1 MVTDSRTQ
9 IRPHGVRALNI
20 PKPIHVVA
28 EDGEP
33 RRVATMY
40 TDIEVLQIQDMWI
53 VQDEWWRKE
62 IDRQYFSL
70 LMMDGETRTI
80 FHDRVEDIWYEQAY
94 GLLALQSN
102 PGMQHRQPSAW
113 VDDATEPMPYVELHL
128 HTAFSFLDG
137 ASMPSEYAKIAT
149 EYGYKAMAVT
159 DHDGLYGAM
168 EFAQAVSAAGI
179 QPITGAEITL
189 DDGSHLTLL
198 VENRTG
204 YGNLCQLITN
214 IKHGRLP
221 EPVLLTA
228 PQTTHDVLDTC
239 PLSDYA
245 EGLILLT
252 GCREGQL
259 STAVTEGRIAD
270 AEHILATYIAW
281 FGADN
286 VVVEL
291 QQNYVFGDTT
301 RIKRLVDLADHFG
314 VRYAAT
320 GNVHYHV
327 HERHRLQDVVVS
339 IANRATLDT
348 SHQQR
353 RANAQFQ
360 LKTPEEMAAIF
371 ASYPEAIRTTGLIA
385 KRCEAFDLT
394 KDLDYRFP
402 DYETGTDETPLQY
415 LERVCWDSFTTRYVD
430 EKDEELKE
438 KGIKQLREELRLI
451 AKHDLAGFFLM
462 YHDLLN
468 LARNVSNEIRG
479 DKPGS
484 SRAFLPP
491 GRGRGSAVSSIVCYL
506 IGLSPVDPLACN
518 LYVGRFLNEDLPSVP
533 DIDIDFPREIREQ
546 MIERVYKVYGTD
558 KVALVCAFSTY
569 RLRSAVRDVGK
580 ALGLP
585 AADLDRI
592 AKLSEPRNADG
603 LERELDRFPEYAK
616 RKDTA
621 PWCYLIDI
629 AKQLSRFPRHIT
641 QHVGGMVISQ
651 TPLNELIP
659 IQPSSM
665 DGRYICQWD
674 KDSCDD
680 AHLIKIDFLALG
692 MLSLVEEALDLIDM
706 RGEAPVDL
714 SRIDFEDPDVY
725 EMIQEGDTVGVFQ
738 VESRAQ
744 IQMVRRTKPKDLEDL
759 TVQVAIVRPGPIV
772 GGAVTPFV
780 QRRVDPN
787 WEPIYDHP
795 CLEKVLEETLGVILY
810 QEQVVQV
817 AEEIAGFSAG
827 QADQLRRAMTRKR
840 SLEAMEEMRLDF
852 MRGAAARD
860 VDEETATKVFD
871 KLAGFAEYGFPKSH
885 AAAFAFLAYQSC
897 WLKQRYPAE
906 FLCALLNN
914 QPMGFY
920 APHVL
925 VNDAKRHKLRV
936 LKPDI
941 NASEIECTVEN
952 SKTVRLG
959 LSLIKGISED
969 VAIRIYEERKLG
981 GKYKSLADFIRRVA
995 LRSGAQEN
1003 LIAAGA
1009 CDCFGLKR
1017 REMLWHIGLFI
1028 APIGFRNKLTRGYG
1042 GHQLPLPLPTMQD
1055 HVELPP
1061 TTLWERM
1068 ADEYRVLGLSV
1079 QHHPMFLL
1087 RHKLPPG
1094 MTATH
1099 ELEKLPDGSK
1109 VFVPGLIVCRQR
1121 PGTAKGITFLLLEDE
1136 FGLVNIVVYPDLYE
1150 QQRLHV
1156 RSTPLLIVEGKLQL
1170 ANNNV
1175 NIIAER
1181 VHPIEESPFIAPTP
1195 DFAEEMADEMVPDV
1209 DPERIQLV
1217 SIPSRN
1223 LIEVPITQADIR
1235 AVTPDSH
1242 NYR

>member
-1 MVTDSRTQ
+1 MPTEY
-9 IRPHGVRALNI
+9 A
-20 PKPIHVVA
+20 
-28 EDGEP
+28 
-33 RRVATMY
+33 ATAA
-40 TDIEVLQIQDMWI
+40 
-53 VQDEWWRKE
+53 
-62 IDRQYFSL
+62 
-70 LMMDGETRTI
+70 
-80 FHDRVEDIWYEQAY
+80 AY
-94 GLLALQSN
+94 GYTAL
-102 PGMQHRQPSAW
+102 G
-113 VDDATEPMPYVELHL
+113 
-128 HTAFSFLDG
+128 
-137 ASMPSEYAKIAT
+137 
-149 EYGYKAMAVT
+149 VT

-189 DDGSHLTLL
+189 DDGSHLTLIA
-198 VENRTG
+198 ENRTG

-221 EPVLLTA
+221 APVAFGAEPAPPALLE
-228 PQTTHDVLDTC
+228 TC
-239 PLSDYA
+239 QLSNYTN
-245 EGLILLT
+245 GLILLT

-259 STAVTEGRIAD
+259 STAIAENRMVD

-281 FGADN
+281 FGAEN

-291 QQNYVFGDTT
+291 QQNYVFGDT
-301 RIKRLVDLADHFG
+301 KRVAGLVELADRFG

-320 GNVHYHV
+320 GNVHYH
-327 HERHRLQDVVVS
+327 EQSRHRLQDVVVS

-360 LKTPEEMAAIF
+360 LKTPEEMATIF
-371 ASYPEAIRTTGLIA
+371 ANYPEAIRTTELIA
-385 KRCEAFDLT
+385 ERCTSFDLAH
-394 KDLDYRFP
+394 DLDYQFP
-402 DYETGTDETPLQY
+402 AYETTTDETPDEHLARICH
-415 LERVCWDSFTTRYVD
+415 ESFEVRYVD
-430 EKDEELKE
+430 ETDETRKV
-438 KGIKQLREELRLI
+438 KGKAQLQEELRLI
-451 AKHDLAGFFLM
+451 TKHNLAGFFLM
-462 YHDLLN
+462 YRDLLN
-468 LARNVSNEIRG
+468 LARNVSAEIRG
-479 DKPGS
+479 RDATGS
-484 SRAFLPP
+484 RSFLPP

-506 IGLSPVDPLACN
+506 IGLSPVDPLAYD
-518 LYVGRFLNEDLPSVP
+518 LYVGRFLNEELPSVP
-533 DIDIDFPREIREQ
+533 DIDIDFPREIRER
-546 MIERVYKVYGTD
+546 MIERVYEVYGTD
-558 KVALVCAFSTY
+558 RVALVCAFSTY

-592 AKLSEPRNADG
+592 AKLSEPRNADA
-603 LERELDRFPEYAK
+603 LDRELDRFPEYAN

-629 AKQLSRFPRHIT
+629 ARQLNRFPRHIT

-659 IQPSSM
+659 IQPASM

-680 AHLIKIDFLALG
+680 ARMIKIDFLALG

-706 RGEAPVDL
+706 RGGKSVDL
-714 SRIDFEDPDVY
+714 SRINFEDQAVY
-725 EMIQEGDTVGVFQ
+725 EMIHKGDTVGVFQ
-738 VESRAQ
+738 IESRAQ
-744 IQMVRRTKPKDLEDL
+744 IQMIRRTKPENLQDL
-759 TVQVAIVRPGPIV
+759 TVQVAIVRPGPII

-780 QRRVDPN
+780 QRRLDPH
-787 WEPIYDHP
+787 WVPVYDHP
-795 CLEKVLEETLGVILY
+795 RLEPVLEETLGVILY

-817 AEEIAGFSAG
+817 AEAIAGFTSG

-840 SLEAMEEMRLDF
+840 SHEAMEVLRKSFVD
-852 MRGAAARD
+852 GAMAQDD
-860 VDEETATKVFD
+860 VTIEKANEIFD

-897 WLKQRYPAE
+897 WLKIHFPAE

-925 VNDAKRHKLRV
+925 VNDAKRHGLRV
-936 LKPDI
+936 LRPDI
-941 NASEIECTVEN
+941 NASGIECTVEN
-952 SKTVRLG
+952 EKTVRLG
-959 LSLIKGISED
+959 LGLIKGISED
-969 VAIRIYEERKLG
+969 VAMRIYEERMLG
-981 GKYKSLADFIRRVA
+981 GEYKSLADFIRRVA
-995 LRSGAQEN
+995 LRPEAQEN

-1009 CDCFGLKR
+1009 CDCFSLGR
-1017 REMLWHIGLFI
+1017 REMLWQIGLFI
-1028 APIGFRNKLTRGYG
+1028 TPIGFRDKRTRRYG
-1042 GHQLPLPLPTMQD
+1042 GQQMSLPLPTKQD
-1055 HVELPP
+1055 HVDLPP

-1068 ADEYRVLGLSV
+1068 ADEYRMLGLSV

-1094 MTATH
+1094 MTATK
-1099 ELEKLPDGSK
+1099 ELEHLPDGSK

-1136 FGLVNIVVYPDLYE
+1136 FGLVNIVIYPDLYE
-1150 QQRLHV
+1150 QQRLYV
-1156 RSTPLLIVEGKLQL
+1156 RSTPLLIVEGRLQL

-1175 NIIAER
+1175 NIVAER
-1181 VHPIEESPFIAPTP
+1181 VYPMEDSPFIAPTP
-1195 DFAEEMADEMVPDV
+1195 DFAEEMSEEMEQEV

-1217 SIPSRN
+1217 SIPARN